1 MPKHF
6 YGWRMVAIAMT
17 VNAISGGFYHQ
28 GMAIF
33 FLPLQ
38 RGLDI
43 TRAATAIPMSVARF
57 TGGIQ
62 SFLIGSLVDRFGPNK
77 VLFAAGVMGG
87 LGFLLLSRVNSYLMF
102 LVVLLLVLATAF
114 QAAPDQPGFIT
125 CARWFYKKRGLA
137 LTLTTAGYSVGT
149 MIITPLVAL
158 AVPKFGWQNTAAVL
172 GILVWIVVIPLSTKL
187 KASPEMMGL
196 NPDGA
201 DVPPPNPTTQI
212 DGKAQSHDLGLR
224 DAVKTRFYWQFGL
237 IVGLRSMV
245 WAVVSIH
252 IVGIL
257 TWRGV
262 DESVAGIM
270 IGLIHGFAIP
280 IALFMAWCGDRW
292 HKHKVVSL
300 GDLTIVGGISLL
312 VVWDSLVLWQV
323 ILITLM
329 LAPNQGTWPLGWAT
343 VAEAF
348 GRQNF
353 GVIRGSLQTVMGIF
367 SVGPPI
373 FAGWVYDQTGSY
385 FYAIGPLIIF
395 LIAAVLLMWTLPVQ
409 GETEVND
416 RPFKAR

>member
-1 MPKHF
+1 
-6 YGWRMVAIAMT
+6 MVAIAMT
-17 VNAISGGFYHQ
+17 VNAISGGVYHQ

-38 RGLDI
+38 RGLGI
-43 TRAATAIPMSVARF
+43 TRAATSIPMSVARL
-57 TGGIQ
+57 TGGFQ
-62 SFLIGSLVDRFGPNK
+62 SFLIGALVDRFGPNK
-77 VLFAAGVMGG
+77 ILFFAGLLGG
-87 LGFLLLSRVNSYLMF
+87 LGFLLLSRVNSYVMF

-149 MIITPLVAL
+149 MIITPFVAL
-158 AVPKFGWQNTAAVL
+158 SVPIFGWQNTAVVM
-172 GILVWIVVIPLSTKL
+172 GILVWIVVIPLSAKL
-187 KASPEMMGL
+187 KASPEIMGL
-196 NPDGA
+196 HPDGA
-201 DVPPPNPTTQI
+201 IGPPPSPKTKI
-212 DGKAQSHDLGLR
+212 HGKSQDRDLTLR
-224 DAVKTRFYWQFGL
+224 DAVKTRFYWQFAL

-252 IVGIL
+252 IIGIF

-270 IGLIHGFAIP
+270 IGLMHGFAIP

-292 HKHKVVSL
+292 HKNKVVSL
-300 GDLTIVGGISLL
+300 GDLTIVVGISFL
-312 VVWDSLVLWQV
+312 VIWDSLVLWQV
-323 ILITLM
+323 ILITLL

-373 FAGWVYDQTGSY
+373 FAGWVFDQTGSY
-385 FYAIGPLIIF
+385 FFALGPLMIF
-395 LIAAVLLMWTLPVQ
+395 LAAGVLLMWTLPIQ
-409 GETEVND
+409 GGIENNKGFV
-416 RPFKAR
+416 KA